1 MTDCDPLW
9 PDNWDQLD
17 DDEQAFLDLH
27 GPRQVNSR
35 PVHTIDPGEYL

>member
-9 PDNWDQLD
+9 PDGWDLD
-17 DDEQAFLDLH
+17 EDERAFLDLH
-27 GPRQVNSR
+27 APHRANSR